1 MAVTKILARR
11 GGLAQAIAYVV
22 NGDKTEEQV
31 LTAAQG
37 CSIRSACFEM
47 QDAKIRWN
55 KTDGVQIY
63 HIIQSFRPGEISP
76 ELALEI
82 AQEFAREHLP
92 GYQAV
97 IGIHTDRDHI
107 HAHIVFNSVNQLT
120 GEKYHSNARSYY
132 QQIRGISDRLC
143 REHGLSVIMTGE
155 PSKAVSYIEWL
166 RQSKGQPTF
175 RSMLEADLRT
185 ATQDANDLGHFFLLM
200 EHMGYEIRHG
210 DRLGFRLR
218 GQERFM
224 YPGRRDPLF
233 TEDGIRAAIQGNLAE
248 IEAGHRPA
256 VIQRPKYR
264 PYRKHPKY
272 TGFLALYVHYLY
284 LLDKIGQRQ
293 YPPRMT
299 PHLRQE
305 VMRFEQYQVQFAF
318 LRENNIVTQADM
330 DAVQSRTEESLAKLM
345 KQRTILNVR
354 KKRRQHLYTALADAE
369 ALAPSKALYEEGLT
383 GMEAEFEKY
392 MEAAKQL
399 EKCGISAE
407 RLTEEKAEIYEQL
420 ASLNREIRAERR
432 KLKLCQEIRQQIPA
446 MEQDIQNTDEHQKE
460 VQEHEHRR
468 R

>member
-11 GGLAQAIAYVV
+11 GGLAQAIAYVA

-37 CSIRSACFEM
+37 CSLGSACAEM

-55 KTDGVQIY
+55 KTDGVQLY
-63 HIIQSFRPGEISP
+63 HIIQSFRPGEITP
-76 ELALEI
+76 GLALEI
-82 AQEFAREHLP
+82 AQEFVREHLP

-97 IGIHTDRDHI
+97 IGIHTDREHI

-185 ATQDANDLGHFFLLM
+185 AIQDANDLGHFFLLM

-224 YPGRRDPLF
+224 YPGRRNPLF

-392 MEAAKQL
+392 MEAVKQL

>member
-37 CSIRSACFEM
+37 CSLGSACAEM

-55 KTDGVQIY
+55 KTDGVQLY
-63 HIIQSFRPGEISP
+63 HIIQSFRPGEITP
-76 ELALEI
+76 GLALEI
-82 AQEFAREHLP
+82 AQEFVREHLP
-92 GYQAV
+92 GYQAI
-97 IGIHTDRDHI
+97 IGIHTDREHI

-185 ATQDANDLGHFFLLM
+185 AIQDANDLGHFFLLM

-224 YPGRRDPLF
+224 YPGRRNPLF

-272 TGFLALYVHYLY
+272 TGFLALYIHYLY
-284 LLDKIGQRQ
+284 LLGKIGQRQ

-305 VMRFEQYQVQFAF
+305 VMRFEQYQVQFVF

-330 DAVQSRTEESLAKLM
+330 DAVQSRTEGSLAKLM

-354 KKRRQHLYTALADAE
+354 KRRRQHLYTALADAE

-383 GMEAEFEKY
+383 GMETEFEKY
-392 MEAAKQL
+392 MEAVKQL
-399 EKCGISAE
+399 KDCGISAE
-407 RLTEEKAEIYEQL
+407 RLTEEKVEIYEQL

>member
-37 CSIRSACFEM
+37 CSLGSACAEM

-55 KTDGVQIY
+55 KTDGVQLY
-63 HIIQSFRPGEISP
+63 HIIQSFRPGEITP
-76 ELALEI
+76 GLALEI
-82 AQEFAREHLP
+82 AQEFVREHLP
-92 GYQAV
+92 GYQAI
-97 IGIHTDRDHI
+97 IGIHTDREHI

-120 GEKYHSNARSYY
+120 GEKYHSNVRSYY

-185 ATQDANDLGHFFLLM
+185 AIQDANDLGHFFLLM

-272 TGFLALYVHYLY
+272 TGFLALYIHYLY
-284 LLDKIGQRQ
+284 LLGKIGQRQ

-305 VMRFEQYQVQFAF
+305 VMRFEQYQVQFVF

-330 DAVQSRTEESLAKLM
+330 DAVQSRTEGSLAKLM

-392 MEAAKQL
+392 MEAVKQL

>member
-1 MAVTKILARR
+1 MAVTKILARG

-37 CSIRSACFEM
+37 CSIGSACSEM

-55 KTDGVQIY
+55 KADGVQLY

-82 AQEFAREHLP
+82 AQEFVREHLP

-97 IGIHTDRDHI
+97 IGIHTDREHI

-185 ATQDANDLGHFFLLM
+185 AIQDANDLGHFFLLM

-272 TGFLALYVHYLY
+272 TGFLALYIHYLY
-284 LLDKIGQRQ
+284 LLGKIGQRQ

-305 VMRFEQYQVQFAF
+305 VMRFEQYQVQFVF

-330 DAVQSRTEESLAKLM
+330 DAVQSRTEGSLAKLM

-392 MEAAKQL
+392 MEAVKQL

>member
-37 CSIRSACFEM
+37 CSLGSACAEM

-55 KTDGVQIY
+55 KTDGVQLY
-63 HIIQSFRPGEISP
+63 HIIQSFRPGEITP
-76 ELALEI
+76 GLALEI
-82 AQEFAREHLP
+82 AQEFVREHLP
-92 GYQAV
+92 GYQAI
-97 IGIHTDRDHI
+97 IGIHTDREHI

-185 ATQDANDLGHFFLLM
+185 AIQDANDLGHFFLLM

-224 YPGRRDPLF
+224 YPGRRNPLF

-272 TGFLALYVHYLY
+272 TGFLALYIHYLY
-284 LLDKIGQRQ
+284 LLGKIGQRQ

-305 VMRFEQYQVQFAF
+305 VMRFEQYQVQFVF

-330 DAVQSRTEESLAKLM
+330 DAVQSRTEGSLAKLM

-354 KKRRQHLYTALADAE
+354 KRRRQHLYTALADAE

-392 MEAAKQL
+392 MEAVKQL

>member
-37 CSIRSACFEM
+37 CSLGSACAEM

-55 KTDGVQIY
+55 KTDGVQLY
-63 HIIQSFRPGEISP
+63 HIIQSFRPGEITP
-76 ELALEI
+76 GLALEI
-82 AQEFAREHLP
+82 AQEFVREHLP

-272 TGFLALYVHYLY
+272 TGFLALYIHYLY
-284 LLDKIGQRQ
+284 LLGKIGQRQ
-293 YPPRMT
+293 YPPLMT

-305 VMRFEQYQVQFAF
+305 VMRFEQYQVQFVF

-330 DAVQSRTEESLAKLM
+330 DAVQSRTEGSLAKLM

-383 GMEAEFEKY
+383 GMETEFEKY
-392 MEAAKQL
+392 MEAVKQL

>member
-55 KTDGVQIY
+55 KTDGVQLY
-63 HIIQSFRPGEISP
+63 HIIQSFRPGEITP
-76 ELALEI
+76 GLALEI
-82 AQEFAREHLP
+82 AQEFVREHLP

-97 IGIHTDRDHI
+97 IGIHTDREHI

-185 ATQDANDLGHFFLLM
+185 AIQDANDLGHFFLLM

-284 LLDKIGQRQ
+284 LLGKIGQRQ

-305 VMRFEQYQVQFAF
+305 VMRFEQYQVQFVF

-330 DAVQSRTEESLAKLM
+330 DAVQSRTEGSLAKLM

-392 MEAAKQL
+392 MEAVKQL

>member
-37 CSIRSACFEM
+37 CSLGSACAEM

-55 KTDGVQIY
+55 KTDGVQLY
-63 HIIQSFRPGEISP
+63 HIIQSFRPGEITP
-76 ELALEI
+76 GLALEI
-82 AQEFAREHLP
+82 AQEFVREHLP

-97 IGIHTDRDHI
+97 IGIHTDRDQI

-392 MEAAKQL
+392 MEAVKQL

>member
-37 CSIRSACFEM
+37 CSIKSACAEM

-55 KTDGVQIY
+55 KTDGVQLY
-63 HIIQSFRPGEISP
+63 HIIQSFRPGEITP
-76 ELALEI
+76 GLALEI
-82 AQEFAREHLP
+82 AQEFVREHLP

-97 IGIHTDRDHI
+97 IGIHTDREHI

-175 RSMLEADLRT
+175 RSMLETDLRT
-185 ATQDANDLGHFFLLM
+185 AIQDANDLGHFFLLM

-272 TGFLALYVHYLY
+272 TGFLALYIHYLY
-284 LLDKIGQRQ
+284 LLGKIVQRQ

-392 MEAAKQL
+392 MEAVKQL
-399 EKCGISAE
+399 KDCGISAE

>member
-1 MAVTKILARR
+1 MAVTKILPRN
-11 GGLAQAIAYVV
+11 GGLKEAIDYVL
-22 NGDKTEEQV
+22 NGDKTDGHI
-31 LTAAQG
+31 LTAHFNCDPG
-37 CSIRSACFEM
+37 REYREM
-47 QDAKIRWN
+47 M
-55 KTDGVQIY
+55 KTKLETGRLDKRQCY
-63 HIIQSFRPGEISP
+63 HIIQSFKPGEITP

-82 AQEFAREHLP
+82 AKAFAQEHLD
-92 GYQAV
+92 GFEVV
-97 IGIHTDRDHI
+97 IGTHVDRHHI
-107 HAHIVFNSVNQLT
+107 HSHIVFNSVNADT
-120 GEKYHSNARSYY
+120 GEKYHSTQQSYY
-132 QQIRGISDRLC
+132 QQIRAISDRLC
-143 REHGLSVIMTGE
+143 REHGLSVIVQSA
-155 PSKAVSYIEWL
+155 PARSVSYIEWL
-166 RQSKGQPTF
+166 RQSRGQPTF
-175 RSMLEADLRT
+175 RSLLEADLRD
-185 ATQDANDLGHFFLLM
+185 AIRDANDLGHFFLLM
-200 EHMGYEIRHG
+200 EHKGYEIHHG
-210 DRLGFRLR
+210 GRLGFRLR
-218 GQERFM
+218 GQDRYQ
-224 YPGRRDPLF
+224 YPGRQDPLF
-233 TEDGIRAAIQGNLAE
+233 TEDGIRTAIQGNLE
-248 IEAGHRPA
+248 QIEAGLRPVLPVRPA
-256 VIQRPKYR
+256 YQ

-272 TGFLALYVHYLY
+272 SGFLALYVHYLY
-284 LLDKIGQRQ
+284 LLGKIEKRQ

-299 PHLRQE
+299 PHLRQA
-305 VMRFEQYQVQFAF
+305 VMRFEQYQVQFVF

-392 MEAAKQL
+392 MEAVKQL

>member
-37 CSIRSACFEM
+37 CSLGSACAEM

-55 KTDGVQIY
+55 KTDGVQLY
-63 HIIQSFRPGEISP
+63 HIIQSFRPGEITP
-76 ELALEI
+76 GLALEI
-82 AQEFAREHLP
+82 AQEFVREHLP

-97 IGIHTDRDHI
+97 IGIHTDREHI

-392 MEAAKQL
+392 MEAVKQL